1 VPFTRA
7 TDSELSH
14 LPNMQQAALH
24 LAADLLTTAGWAPR
38 SKGWPRVT
46 DGPLRITQALAEVIG
61 HTNGETPEGIPG
73 LVSTGA
79 LAALLDELGTDS
91 PHGLWDWEE
100 QPHRT
105 QNDAIALLRS
115 AATSASQQHGRRPR
129 TPAASPC
136 RTSAGHPIRP
146 GQGIATTPPSG
157 SGLIDQRPEESC
169 HLPARGPMHG
179 LVVRYT
185 TALNTGHADIGS
197 LPEITGENAVAHA
210 IVAAIHDTV
219 ARNLPGHDWQ
229 TVLAYLL
236 MPGMKT
242 HARNYY
248 LQACDNGETE
258 DAAARHATAELIKI
272 YRTRHNL

>member
-1 VPFTRA
+1 
-7 TDSELSH
+7 
-14 LPNMQQAALH
+14 M
-24 LAADLLTTAGWAPR
+24 
-38 SKGWPRVT
+38 
-46 DGPLRITQALAEVIG
+46 
-61 HTNGETPEGIPG
+61 
-73 LVSTGA
+73 
-79 LAALLDELGTDS
+79 
-91 PHGLWDWEE
+91 
-100 QPHRT
+100 
-105 QNDAIALLRS
+105 
-115 AATSASQQHGRRPR
+115 
-129 TPAASPC
+129 
-136 RTSAGHPIRP
+136 
-146 GQGIATTPPSG
+146 
-157 SGLIDQRPEESC
+157 
-169 HLPARGPMHG
+169 
-179 LVVRYT
+179 VRYT

-242 HARNYY
+242 QARNYY